1 MATTAALSR
10 GSIAALGKGAAV
22 DAPVVQVRPPARGRE
37 MNRVSCMLGSLCTH
51 AGLFVHPCV
60 LCKRAMRAQVTAELV
75 PKGERFKTTLHDGSE
90 SMSALLAS
98 QLSDQISAG
107 AIKQGTLLR
116 LNQFVVTDMGNAKV
130 LMVSE
135 VTVLGDAGEGAGAA
149 GFAFPAVAVK
159 PEAGASTPP
168 NKLPTAAMKENVPG
182 ASPGAAPSPSDEW
195 VTMGRLAVSHL
206 GSCIQTHCMAGN
218 GPGHGM
224 GCLPLVLAFASMQGG
239 KEQGHRNEAG
249 CRSFQ
254 RLHACL

>member
-1 MATTAALSR
+1 M
-10 GSIAALGKGAAV
+10 
-22 DAPVVQVRPPARGRE
+22 
-37 MNRVSCMLGSLCTH
+37 RV
-51 AGLFVHPCV
+51 
-60 LCKRAMRAQVTAELV
+60 QVTAELV

-135 VTVLGDAGEGAGAA
+135 VTVLGDAGEGAG
-149 GFAFPAVAVK
+149 FAFPAVAVK

-168 NKLPTAAMKENVPG
+168 NKLLTAAMKENVPG

-195 VTMGRLAVSHL
+195 VTM
-206 GSCIQTHCMAGN
+206 
-218 GPGHGM
+218 
-224 GCLPLVLAFASMQGG
+224 
-239 KEQGHRNEAG
+239 
-249 CRSFQ
+249 CREG
-254 RLHACL
+254 